1 MVVMKAV
8 LLGIDGLSYTSFMK
22 CSPRFLFT
30 LFSST
35 FRGVV
40 VNKKPQYPVSSWL
53 SVLQMQDVKEHVDFL
68 PSSEISTKLIAET
81 GSLAINIPISNPTYG
96 LYSIKYSPDVS
107 FEDEISNVVKAVLT
121 SVKEG
126 PVIAD
131 ITAIDRV
138 LHYSKDIELKCKIY
152 QAIDNAVRAIVS
164 SVDDFIIF
172 SPYGEPLSQDK
183 GNHEE
188 YGVYLATVPR
198 PNEHDVVKLPEIGRL
213 FLQLVKG
220 Y

>member
-1 MVVMKAV
+1 MKAV

-40 VNKKPQYPVSSWL
+40 SNKRPQFPYSSWL
-53 SVLQMQDVKEHVDFL
+53 SILEMQDVNQNGFL
-68 PSSEISTKLIAET
+68 PVGSVINTKLLSET
-81 GSLAINIPISNPTYG
+81 GAIPINLPITDPTFG
-96 LYSIKYSPDVS
+96 KYSIKYSSDVD
-107 FEDEISNVVKAVLT
+107 FEEEINSVVKAILEN
-121 SVKEG
+121 VKEA

-138 LHYSKDIELKCKIY
+138 LHHNRDPNLKCKIY
-152 QAIDNAVRAIVS
+152 QAVDHAVKRIVS
-164 SVDDFIIF
+164 EVDDFIIF
-172 SPYGEPLSQDK
+172 SPYGEPLSEEE
-183 GNHEE
+183 GNHED
-188 YGVYLATVPR
+188 YGVYLSTMPR
-198 PNEHDVVKLPEIGRL
+198 PKEHDVVKLPEIGKL